1 MQERIITNMLSEASD
16 NRKHWYAILTRTNAE
31 RKVRDY
37 FALQEVE
44 TFLPLQTR
52 VIERN
57 GKRIE
62 RECLLLP
69 RMVFV
74 YIAHSQIATV
84 RNTMNVYDFL
94 RDRSTNAP
102 ACIPDEQMANF
113 RYMLDYSDEQII
125 ITGDEIPQGTRVVV
139 AKGSLQGLRG
149 ELVRYNN
156 KYHILVRID
165 MFGSAMVSIP
175 ASYVRKEK
183 NTL

>member
-1 MQERIITNMLSEASD
+1 MLSEASD
-16 NRKHWYAILTRTNAE
+16 NRKHWYAVLTRTNAE

-37 FALQEVE
+37 FLLQEVDH
-44 TFLPLQTR
+44 FLPIQTR

-74 YIAHSQIATV
+74 NVTKSQMAAV

-94 RDRSTNAP
+94 RDPSTNAP
-102 ACIPDEQMANF
+102 TCIPDEQMANF
-113 RYMLDYSDEQII
+113 RYMLDYSEEQII
-125 ITGDEIPQGTRVVV
+125 ITGEEIPQGTRVVV
-139 AKGSLQGLRG
+139 AKGGLQGLRG

-175 ASYVRKEK
+175 ASYVRKASSK
-183 NTL
+183 SI

>member
-1 MQERIITNMLSEASD
+1 MTD
-16 NRKHWYAILTRTNAE
+16 NNKEWYAVLTRTNSE

-37 FALQEVE
+37 FELQEVE
-44 TFLPLQTR
+44 TFLPVQHR
-52 VIERN
+52 VIERG

-74 YIAHSQIATV
+74 RIPKSDLSVV

-94 RDRSTNAP
+94 RDRSTKAP
-102 ACIPDEQMANF
+102 TCIPDEQMANF
-113 RYMLDYSDEQII
+113 RYMLDYSKDQVIV
-125 ITGDEIPQGTRVVV
+125 TGEEIPQGTPVVV
-139 AKGSLQGLRG
+139 AKGHLQGLCG

-165 MFGSAMVSIP
+165 LFGSALVTIP
-175 ASYVRKEK
+175 ASYVRKGSPK
-183 NTL
+183 DI

>member
-1 MQERIITNMLSEASD
+1 MTD
-16 NRKHWYAILTRTNAE
+16 NKKYWYVVLTRTNSE

-37 FALQEVE
+37 FELQEVE
-44 TFLPLQTR
+44 TFLPIQHR
-52 VIERN
+52 VIERG

-74 YIAHSQIATV
+74 HIAPSDIVSV

-94 RDRSTNAP
+94 RSRSTNAP
-102 ACIPDEQMANF
+102 TCIPDEQMANF
-113 RYMLDYSDEQII
+113 RYMLDYSKDQVI
-125 ITGDEIPQGTRVVV
+125 ITGEEISEGTPVVV
-139 AKGSLQGLRG
+139 AKGNLQGLRG

-165 MFGSAMVSIP
+165 MFGSALVTIP
-175 ASYVRKEK
+175 ASYVRKYSSK
-183 NTL
+183 DI

>member
-1 MQERIITNMLSEASD
+1 MTD
-16 NRKHWYAILTRTNAE
+16 NNKKWYVVLTRTNSE

-37 FALQEVE
+37 FELQKVE
-44 TFLPLQTR
+44 TFLPVQHR
-52 VIERN
+52 VIERG

-74 YIAHSQIATV
+74 HVVPSDIAAV

-94 RDRSTNAP
+94 RNRSTNAP
-102 ACIPDEQMANF
+102 TCIPDEQMANF
-113 RYMLDYSDEQII
+113 RYMLDYSKDQVI
-125 ITGDEIPQGTRVVV
+125 ITGEEISEGTPVVV
-139 AKGSLQGLRG
+139 AKGNLQGLRG

-165 MFGSAMVSIP
+165 MFGSALVTIP
-175 ASYVRKEK
+175 ASYVRKDSSK
-183 NTL
+183 DI